1 MDVLVELAENQILE
15 TERLILR
22 PINLN
27 DVESLFEYA
36 SDVENTTHVFPTHLS
51 KEETKNV
58 IAKHY
63 MRSPLGKYG
72 IELKSENKLIGT
84 IDLRVEQEHKRGELG
99 YALNLKYTGNG
110 YMTEAGLAL
119 LSLSFETFG
128 LNQVKAMHSTINP
141 KSGEVM
147 KRLGMKKI
155 GVMPKNRIHKE
166 KVVDD
171 VIYAITDAEYAEMVK
186 SEK

>member
-51 KEETKNV
+51 KEETKSV

-63 MRSPLGKYG
+63 MRSPL
-72 IELKSENKLIGT
+72 ES
-84 IDLRVEQEHKRGELG
+84 
-99 YALNLKYTGNG
+99 
-110 YMTEAGLAL
+110 
-119 LSLSFETFG
+119 
-128 LNQVKAMHSTINP
+128 
-141 KSGEVM
+141 
-147 KRLGMKKI
+147 
-155 GVMPKNRIHKE
+155 
-166 KVVDD
+166 
-171 VIYAITDAEYAEMVK
+171 MV
-186 SEK
+186 SN